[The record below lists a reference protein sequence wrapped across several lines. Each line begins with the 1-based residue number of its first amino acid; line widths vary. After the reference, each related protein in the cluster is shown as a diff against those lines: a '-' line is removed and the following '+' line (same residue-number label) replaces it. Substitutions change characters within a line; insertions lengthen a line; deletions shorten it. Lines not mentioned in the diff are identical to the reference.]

1 MKNLNLYI
9 EELLYRHQCVIIPDF
24 GAFVSNRRAA
34 EFTQNNTFSP
44 PQKELTFNSRL
55 TYNDGLVAKYISETE
70 NISYEEAQEYI
81 KSVVEQWKEAL
92 ATGQTITLDK
102 IGSFHSGKDNNI
114 VFEPAPK
121 ENFLTDSFGMSPITP
136 QQVNKEENQPNS
148 VLESVETEEPT
159 ENPIVT
165 PQEAAAGRS
174 RRKLPS
180 IIKYAAVAI
189 VGLSA
194 ISFGVYSYFAKQS
207 AGTTIVQI
215 DPQAVE
221 DRVNEHISQAAFL
234 VENPIEIPQVAL
246 NVKKDPVLVRKK
258 QAQEKALQ
266 KEQASAE
273 TTQQTQVVET
283 RKEPANTT
291 TQTTQAT
298 QAVKNTAGYHL
309 IAGAFSTEQNA
320 NTRVKQLQENGYA
333 NASIVGKNARGLF
346 LVAYKSFTSQ
356 TDANAYKQEL
366 NSKGVESWVHVS
378 K

>member
-34 EFTQNNTFSP
+34 ELTQNNTFSP

-55 TYNDGLVAKYISETE
+55 TYNDGLVAKYISESE
-70 NISYEEAQEYI
+70 NISYEDAQEHI
-81 KSVVEQWKEAL
+81 RSVVEQWKEAL
-92 ATGQTITLDK
+92 ATGQTIVFDN

-114 VFEPAPK
+114 IFEPAPK
-121 ENFLTDSFGMSPITP
+121 ENFLTDSFGMSSITA
-136 QQVNKEENQPNS
+136 QQINKDENQPNS
-148 VLESVETEEPT
+148 VLENTEEAPT

-180 IIKYAAVAI
+180 LVKYAAVAI

-194 ISFGVYSYFAKQS
+194 ISFGVYSYFSKQS
-207 AGTTIVQI
+207 TGNAIVQI

-221 DRVNEHISQAAFL
+221 NRVNEHISQAAFL
-234 VENPIEIPQVAL
+234 VENPIEIPEVSL

-258 QAQEKALQ
+258 QAQEKALEKQ
-266 KEQASAE
+266 QT
-273 TTQQTQVVET
+273 TTQVTQQPQAVET
-283 RKEPANTT
+283 RKESTTST
-291 TQTTQAT
+291 TQTVQS
-298 QAVKNTAGYHL
+298 VKNTSGYHL

-320 NTRVKQLQENGYA
+320 NTRVKQLQDSGYA

-346 LVAYKSFTSQ
+346 LVAYKSFNTQS
-356 TDANAYKQEL
+356 DANAYKQEL
-366 NSKGVESWVHVS
+366 NSKGVESWVYIS

>member
-34 EFTQNNTFSP
+34 ELTQNNTFSP

-55 TYNDGLVAKYISETE
+55 TYNDGLVAKYISESE
-70 NISYEEAQEYI
+70 NISYEDAQEHI
-81 KSVVEQWKEAL
+81 RSVVEQWKEAL
-92 ATGQTITLDK
+92 ATGQTIVFDN

-114 VFEPAPK
+114 IFEPAPK
-121 ENFLTDSFGMSPITP
+121 ENFLTDSFGMSSITA
-136 QQVNKEENQPNS
+136 QQINKDENQPNS
-148 VLESVETEEPT
+148 VLENTEEAPT

-180 IIKYAAVAI
+180 LVKYAAVAI

-194 ISFGVYSYFAKQS
+194 ISFGVYSYFSKQS
-207 AGTTIVQI
+207 TGNAIVQI

-221 DRVNEHISQAAFL
+221 NRVNEHISQAAFL
-234 VENPIEIPQVAL
+234 VENPIEIPEVSL
-246 NVKKDPVLVRKK
+246 NVKKDPALIRKK
-258 QAQEKALQ
+258 QAQEKALEKQ
-266 KEQASAE
+266 QT
-273 TTQQTQVVET
+273 TTQVTQQPQVVET
-283 RKEPANTT
+283 RKESTTST
-291 TQTTQAT
+291 TQTVQS
-298 QAVKNTAGYHL
+298 VKNTSGYHL

-320 NTRVKQLQENGYA
+320 NTRVKQLQDSGYA

-346 LVAYKSFTSQ
+346 LVAYKSFNAQS
-356 TDANAYKQEL
+356 DANAYKQEL
-366 NSKGVESWVHVS
+366 NSKGVESWVYIS

>member
-55 TYNDGLVAKYISETE
+55 TYNDGLVAKFISETE
-70 NISYEEAQEYI
+70 NISYEEAQEHI
-81 KSVVEQWKEAL
+81 KSVVEQWKETL
-92 ATGQTITLDK
+92 ATGQTITFDN

-114 VFEPAPK
+114 IFEPAPK

-148 VLESVETEEPT
+148 VLESVETEAPT

-194 ISFGVYSYFAKQS
+194 ISFGVYSYFVKQS
-207 AGTTIVQI
+207 AGSTIVQI
-215 DPQAVE
+215 DPQAIE

-246 NVKKDPVLVRKK
+246 NVKKDPALVRKK

-266 KEQASAE
+266 KEQA
-273 TTQQTQVVET
+273 TTEVSQNQSVET
-283 RKEPANTT
+283 RKEPPT
-291 TQTTQAT
+291 TQTTQS
-298 QAVKNTAGYHL
+298 VKNSEGYHL

-320 NTRVKQLQENGYA
+320 NNRVKQLQDGGYT
-333 NASIVGKNARGLF
+333 NASIVGKNTRGLF
-346 LVAYKSFTSQ
+346 LVAYKSFNSQ
-356 TDANAYKQEL
+356 SEANSFKQEL
-366 NSKGVESWVHVS
+366 NSKGVEAWIFVG

>member
-34 EFTQNNTFSP
+34 ELTQNNTFSP

-55 TYNDGLVAKYISETE
+55 TYNDGLVAKYISESE
-70 NISYEEAQEYI
+70 NISYEDAQEHI
-81 KSVVEQWKEAL
+81 RSVVEQWKEAL
-92 ATGQTITLDK
+92 ATGQTIVFDN

-114 VFEPAPK
+114 IFEPAPK
-121 ENFLTDSFGMSPITP
+121 ENFLTDSFGMSSITA
-136 QQVNKEENQPNS
+136 QQINKDENQPNS
-148 VLESVETEEPT
+148 VLENTEEAPT

-180 IIKYAAVAI
+180 LVKYAAVAI

-194 ISFGVYSYFAKQS
+194 ISFGVYSYFSKQS
-207 AGTTIVQI
+207 TGNAIVQI
-215 DPQAVE
+215 DPKAVE
-221 DRVNEHISQAAFL
+221 NRVNEHISQAAFL
-234 VENPIEIPQVAL
+234 VENPIEIPEVSL

-258 QAQEKALQ
+258 QAQEKALEKQ
-266 KEQASAE
+266 QT
-273 TTQQTQVVET
+273 TTQVTQQPQVVET
-283 RKEPANTT
+283 RKESTTST
-291 TQTTQAT
+291 TQTVQS
-298 QAVKNTAGYHL
+298 VKNTSGYHL

-320 NTRVKQLQENGYA
+320 NTRVKQLQDSGYA
-333 NASIVGKNARGLF
+333 NASIVGKNGRGLF
-346 LVAYKSFTSQ
+346 LVAYKSFNTQS
-356 TDANAYKQEL
+356 DANAYKQEL
-366 NSKGVESWVHVS
+366 NSKGVESWVYIS